1 MSYIAMEPQ
10 FLTQALTIFGALTIL
25 LLLFIGLLALFVVS
39 VVFVSIKHGK
49 FYFPRLLRSAFTYM
63 ESATRQICKLM
74 GLKNSDITIFF
85 IHLHNQ
91 MNAEDFSKIP
101 MEERAIF
108 LPHCLRSSKCPA
120 ELSTEGLGCKHC
132 GGCCGQKPVPVAAAC
147 NKHKRHRRSQI
158 IAQPLCRQKQSWQ
171 GCASQHGQ
179 AHDLAARIKLQI
191 CSEQQSGAE
200 RLQIDCSS
208 ARRGCAAP
216 GRAQLRFKADDEP

>member
-1 MSYIAMEPQ
+1 MEPQ

-132 GGCCGQKPVPVAAAC
+132 GGCSLDSSINELEAMGYKVFIVPGSTFIGRMVKKYMPHAIIGVGCLMEIKEGLEFADRMGLVAMGVV
-147 NKHKRHRRSQI
+147 NKTD
-158 IAQPLCRQKQSWQ
+158 
-171 GCASQHGQ
+171 GCIETLTDWPELMSVAS
-179 AHDLAARIKLQI
+179 LK
-191 CSEQQSGAE
+191 
-200 RLQIDCSS
+200 
-208 ARRGCAAP
+208 AP
-216 GRAQLRFKADDEP
+216 KN